1 MNVLTIQ
8 NLCHYLE
15 QLGIIDQKSISPFL
29 SLYSSAINKK
39 GIEYDDDNNNFI
51 NISIFENV
59 LYSYLKKI
67 FEVKKNFKIFS
78 HKIIEKFKQNM
89 LKNKYNSIFILFLI
103 LSKRIKIYF
112 MDLYCKLKQYNCKD
126 KKAKAIYVKKNCS
139 YKKLDEDYIEK
150 NNENEIENFDNFEV
164 LNQKN
169 NHLNNLF
176 LNYYKFANK
185 TDNFNYNK
193 IGKSKRSGYNIENE
207 KDYFNT
213 DYDNYNKK
221 NSKANEMIN
230 YSKKQMTTNFRN
242 KTKFNNYTKKAK
254 SLNNSIEYTKKIVIY
269 KKNNNNNKNINLK
282 KKYSN
287 YNNFQFENKKNIFL
301 SRIKKEHSIN
311 FKKRENINNLNI
323 SRNYTS
329 KPKENKSINYI
340 EYNNNSLRNN
350 NEYSY
355 NQNVN
360 SKPNFSIEQ
369 NNIPSNSKR
378 NGYLNPYNSHHNYVS
393 MMDIYKHNKSKFSL
407 EKQSNNSVKYKHN
420 KLLSDDYNTF
430 NTNEFSSINNTGKNG
445 NLVFNQNY
453 IGIRNLKHK
462 FKYNLRNNTEEIF
475 NQNFLDKKENKMEIH
490 SLSSNESS
498 FIDNE

>member
-8 NLCHYLE
+8 NLSKYLE
-15 QLGIIDQKSISPFL
+15 QLGIVDQKSISPFL
-29 SLYSSAINKK
+29 SLYSSAVNKNV
-39 GIEYDDDNNNFI
+39 IEYDDDNNNYI

-59 LYSYLKKI
+59 LCSYLKKI

-103 LSKRIKIYF
+103 ISKRIRIYL
-112 MDLYCKLKQYNCKD
+112 MDFYCKLKQYDSKD

-139 YKKLDEDYIEK
+139 YKKIDEDNFEK
-150 NNENEIENFDNFEV
+150 NNENENLEIFDE
-164 LNQKN
+164 LNGKN
-169 NHLNNLF
+169 NRINNLF

-185 TDNFNYNK
+185 NDNFNYNK
-193 IGKSKRSGYNIENE
+193 IGKPKRSSYNIENE

-230 YSKKQMTTNFRN
+230 CNKNQMTTKNLRN
-242 KTKFNNYTKKAK
+242 ENMFNNYTKKSK

-269 KKNNNNNKNINLK
+269 KKNNYNNKNINFK
-282 KKYSN
+282 KKNSN

-311 FKKRENINNLNI
+311 FKKRENINNINI

-329 KPKENKSINYI
+329 KTKENKSINYI

-360 SKPNFSIEQ
+360 SKPNISIEK

-378 NGYLNPYNSHHNYVS
+378 NGNLNPYNSHHNYVS
-393 MMDIYKHNKSKFSL
+393 MLDIYKHNKSKFSL
-407 EKQSNNSVKYKHN
+407 DKQTNNSVKYKHN
-420 KLLSDDYNTF
+420 KLLGDDNNTF
-430 NTNEFSSINNTGKNG
+430 NTNEFSSINNNGKNG

-475 NQNFLDKKENKMEIH
+475 NKNFLDKKENKMEIH

-498 FIDNE
+498 FMDNE